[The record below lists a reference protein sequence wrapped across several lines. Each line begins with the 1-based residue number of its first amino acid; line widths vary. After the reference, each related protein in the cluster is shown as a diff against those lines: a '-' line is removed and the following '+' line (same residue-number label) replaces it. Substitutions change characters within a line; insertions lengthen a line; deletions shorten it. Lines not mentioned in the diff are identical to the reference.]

1 MNTDYWGRYQ
11 RLLAAAQRLL
21 PLPPKSLKRTE
32 KFRSLRALASPT
44 LAQMV
49 LDARLDSQGGQEA
62 LQAVRE
68 APYRVLA
75 NALING
81 IWRNG
86 PIEDIHAGRSSSYPI
101 RQRRATDKEVRLL
114 MREASER
121 MINGLYSVHALLEE
135 VSDRSLVDKVLPYA
149 LVPDLLVTPNDWT
162 IREVTSE
169 VCLPGR
175 EP

>member
-1 MNTDYWGRYQ
+1 
-11 RLLAAAQRLL
+11 
-21 PLPPKSLKRTE
+21 
-32 KFRSLRALASPT
+32 
-44 LAQMV
+44 
-49 LDARLDSQGGQEA
+49 
-62 LQAVRE
+62 
-68 APYRVLA
+68 
-75 NALING
+75 
-81 IWRNG
+81 
-86 PIEDIHAGRSSSYPI
+86 
-101 RQRRATDKEVRLL
+101 
-114 MREASER
+114 